1 MNWCNMSITFDLR
14 SIPQSHGRNRMRL
27 FRDSLIARIGMALAA
42 VVVLA
47 LINIGVSL
55 MISASARGDATAINH
70 AGLVRMEL
78 QRLVT
83 LAGRDAPSVSRES
96 VMAQLERVTG
106 QLESPVL
113 NGAMPGL
120 EHPVTDR
127 YQAVRLTW
135 LALIRP
141 AYEAAMVD
149 GSRTLPPLR
158 NTRLFIGAVDGLVGS
173 LEARAESRIN
183 LMGIVQLL
191 SLILTLA
198 VVVVLFIDVRRRVV
212 EPLNRL
218 LMIARGAARQDF
230 SQRTGFRGRDE
241 LAVLGRTF
249 DQMSEAL
256 SRRYADLES
265 RAEARTQEL
274 ERSHRALQLLHRAS
288 RSLYGSTDLC
298 EGSVP
303 LLQQLESL
311 LDIGPVSLYLHEREN
326 ESAFEAVTTFAEKRP
341 EHCRSFNCD
350 ACLTGCHSFEDQ
362 PEEHRKR
369 LLLPVRTADELVG
382 TLEVWYARDRVLQ
395 NHERQ
400 LLETLADQLGTAVY
414 LNRRVTEQ
422 QRLTLMEER
431 AVIARELHDSLA
443 QSLSYLKMQV
453 ARLQKLQRE
462 SDREPDAREHEVVQE
477 LRNGLDNGYRQLR
490 ELLTTFRLQFNS
502 PGLESA
508 LQQTV
513 REFSDRLGYAVSL
526 DYDMPPRMF
535 SPNEEIHVL
544 QIVREALANVLK
556 HADATEASVRVYQ
569 RNGSLRV
576 VVRDNGV
583 GLPEGGA
590 PPSHYGIVIMRDRSH
605 TLGGE
610 LSLRNRDEGGAEVRL
625 MIPQHNAGLIQAS

>member
-1 MNWCNMSITFDLR
+1 
-14 SIPQSHGRNRMRL
+14 MRL
-27 FRDSLIARIGMALAA
+27 LRDSLIARIGMALAA
-42 VVVLA
+42 VVVVA

-55 MISASARGDATAINH
+55 VISASARGDAAAINH
-70 AGLVRMEL
+70 AGMVRMEL

-83 LAGRDAPSVSRES
+83 LAGRASPGASGETVE
-96 VMAQLERVTG
+96 AQLQRITR

-113 NGAMPGL
+113 NDVMPGPK
-120 EHPVTDR
+120 HPVTDQ
-127 YQAVRLTW
+127 YQAVRITW
-135 LALIRP
+135 LNLIRP
-141 AYEAAMVD
+141 AYEAALAGD
-149 GSRTLPPLR
+149 GPAPGPLR
-158 NTRLFIGAVDGLVGS
+158 STRMFIDSVDGLVGA

-183 LMGIVQLL
+183 LMGVVQLL
-191 SLILTLA
+191 SLLLTLA

-212 EPLNRL
+212 EPLNQL
-218 LMIARGAARQDF
+218 LGLARGATRQDF
-230 SQRTGFRGRDE
+230 SQRTAFRGRDE
-241 LAVLGRTF
+241 LAVLGRAF

-265 RAEARTQEL
+265 RAEARTKEL
-274 ERSHRALQLLHRAS
+274 ERSHQALQLLHRAS

-311 LDIGPVSLYLHEREN
+311 LNIGPVSLYLHEREN
-326 ESAFEAVTTFAEKRP
+326 EASFEAVTTYAEKRP

-382 TLEVWYARDRVLQ
+382 TLEVWYARDRILQ

-414 LNRRVTEQ
+414 LNQRVTEQ

-431 AVIARELHDSLA
+431 TVIARELHDSLA

-462 SDREPDAREHEVVQE
+462 SDREPDGREHEVVQE

-502 PGLESA
+502 PGLEAA

-513 REFSDRLGYAVSL
+513 GEFSERLGYTVSL

-569 RNGSLRV
+569 CNGSLRV

-590 PPSHYGIVIMRDRSH
+590 PPSHYGIVIMRDRSQ